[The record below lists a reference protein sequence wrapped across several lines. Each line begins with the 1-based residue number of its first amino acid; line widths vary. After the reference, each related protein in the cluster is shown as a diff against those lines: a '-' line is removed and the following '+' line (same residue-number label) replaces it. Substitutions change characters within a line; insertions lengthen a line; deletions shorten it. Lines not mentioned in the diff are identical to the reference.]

1 MEKSEKRRRVA
12 LHQPLVTL
20 PLLASFALSLA
31 GCALWHALP
40 VVEHGPTTA
49 PAVQVVRVTDMG
61 VIPNPAGTRGR
72 DGGYSAV
79 FEGEVVWVF
88 GDTILDNEDEDL
100 VSSSWSW
107 TADLDASDGIT
118 GFQELRDAQGYP
130 VELLPF
136 TAEESAFNAV
146 HRETRCEAPPCQTRW
161 ALWPGAVVP
170 DPERGR
176 ALLFYVRIFGEPGP
190 YAFRP
195 MGHSAAVWYHFDEQP
210 VRPDVMPDSQE
221 PTLLFGPN
229 EPSFGG
235 GALAVGNMLYAYAC
249 DLKELRKPCRLG
261 RVPLEAALE
270 RSAWRFY
277 NAKSEWAASTEE
289 ANPVFDGNT
298 ILSVFHADFADRFI
312 ALYSRPLDS
321 LVVLR
326 TAPHPEGP
334 WSDEIPVFDALRPDT
349 EPGWVYDA
357 LAHPEYADDNGRIQ
371 YVTYSRATGPADFEF
386 RLVRVELAAA
396 ED

>member
-1 MEKSEKRRRVA
+1 MLVLAWVA
-12 LHQPLVTL
+12 LTL
-20 PLLASFALSLA
+20 P
-31 GCALWHALP
+31 GCALWHAVPQGEREPSP
-40 VVEHGPTTA
+40 V
-49 PAVQVVRVTDMG
+49 PAVRVVNVTDMG

-88 GDTILDNEDEDL
+88 GDTILDDENEDL
-100 VSSSWSW
+100 ISSTWSW
-107 TADLDASDGIT
+107 TTDRDASDGIT
-118 GFQELRDAQGYP
+118 GFQELRDAQGRP

-136 TAEESAFNAV
+136 TAKESAFNEE
-146 HRETRCEAPPCQTRW
+146 HRGTRCQAPPCQTRW

-170 DPERGR
+170 DPDRGR
-176 ALLFYVRIFGEPGP
+176 DLLFYVRIFGEPGP

-195 MGHSAAVWYHFDEQP
+195 MGHSVAVWYRFDAQP
-210 VRPDVMPDSQE
+210 VRPDVMPDSDE
-221 PTLLFGPN
+221 PTLLFGPD

-235 GALAVGNMLYAYAC
+235 GALAVGKQLYAYAC
-249 DLKELRKPCRLG
+249 DLEGLRKPCRLG
-261 RVPLEAALE
+261 RVPLEAALQ
-270 RSAWRFY
+270 RSAWRFFK
-277 NAKSEWAASTEE
+277 AEDEWAANTKE
-289 ANPVFDGNT
+289 ATPVFDGNT

-321 LVVLR
+321 RVALR
-326 TAPHPEGP
+326 TARRPEGP
-334 WSDEIPVFDALRPDT
+334 WSDEVVVFDALKPVT

-357 LAHPEYADDNGRIQ
+357 LAHPEYAEDNGRIQ

-386 RLVRVELAAA
+386 RLVRVELAPA